1 MALELELL
9 TQPLESVLDSAIT
22 ILPGLAASIILLL
35 IGWAI
40 GSIIGRVAKE
50 IMLRFKIDQY
60 ISKKG
65 AMIKLSDIFPLMFQ
79 WIMYLVFIKA
89 AVEALGIQALIEFV
103 GMILN
108 FIPGLLGAI
117 IVVIVGYAIAG
128 YIQKGIEKSK
138 IAYSD
143 IMGNVIF
150 WLTVYVSFAIALP
163 LVNIDATLINN
174 LLLISVGSIGVG
186 LAIAIGLGL
195 KDIIAIIA
203 KRKLR
208 KFMR

>member
-1 MALELELL
+1 MGLELELL
-9 TQPLESVLDSAIT
+9 TQPLESVLNSTIT
-22 ILPGLAASIILLL
+22 LLPGLLASVILLL

-40 GSIIGRVAKE
+40 GSIVGRVAKE

-60 ISKKG
+60 ITKKG
-65 AMIKLSDIFPLMFQ
+65 TTVKFSDIFPMIFQ

-103 GMILN
+103 GMVLN

-128 YIQKGIEKSK
+128 YVQKNVENSK
-138 IAYSD
+138 IEYSG

-150 WLTVYVSFAIALP
+150 WLMIYVSLAIALP
-163 LVNIDATLINN
+163 LVGIDVTLINN
-174 LLLISVGSIGVG
+174 LLLIVVGSLGIGF
-186 LAIAIGLGL
+186 AIAIGFGM
-195 KDIIAIIA
+195 KDVIAVIA
-203 KRKLR
+203 KNKLR
-208 KFMR
+208 KYMR